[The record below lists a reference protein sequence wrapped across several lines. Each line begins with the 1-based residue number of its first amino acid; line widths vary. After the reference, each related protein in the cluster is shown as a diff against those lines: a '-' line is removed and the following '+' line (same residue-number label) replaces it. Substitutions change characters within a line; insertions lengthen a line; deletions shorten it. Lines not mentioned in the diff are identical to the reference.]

1 MHIHVCTAWQCMTI
15 KKCPHDISFFFCTQ
29 HANNNVQRL
38 LLANKCDA
46 EDERRVWKDQGARVS
61 FDIFFFSRK
70 NVHVHVWEH
79 FINLINLLLTV
90 KTKPNKKPVFYYT
103 RQNLQIYNSHPFA
116 DKVKFCSGIRCSSFT
131 RKGNIGPDGTCYQ
144 WVLLF
149 TKKQWLVWQK
159 KVCISA
165 CCREKYQILWNK
177 CPVKHK
183 YRWGKTL

>member
-1 MHIHVCTAWQCMTI
+1 MIFL
-15 KKCPHDISFFFCTQ
+15 FFFCTQ

-61 FDIFFFSRK
+61 FDFFFFSRK

-116 DKVKFCSGIRCSSFT
+116 DKVKFCRGVRCSSFT
-131 RKGNIGPDGTCYQ
+131 R
-144 WVLLF
+144 VER
-149 TKKQWLVWQK
+149 V
-159 KVCISA
+159 ISA
-165 CCREKYQILWNK
+165 LMGHATSEFYYLQRNNDSFDKKKFAFQLAAEKNIKFYETSAQSNINIDEVRH
-177 CPVKHK
+177 CS
-183 YRWGKTL
+183 